1 MRTTIDINDEILREA
16 KRAAADQSTSVRAII
31 ETALRTYLGQR
42 GQRRSYKLNWETEKG
57 RIQPGVQLD
66 DRDSLIDLMDGRG

>member
-16 KRAAADQSTSVRAII
+16 KRAAANQSTSVRAII
-31 ETALRTYLGQR
+31 ETALRSYLGQS
-42 GQRRSYKLNWETEKG
+42 GHRRSYELNWETEKG

-66 DRDSLIDLMDGRG
+66 DRDSLFDLMDGRG